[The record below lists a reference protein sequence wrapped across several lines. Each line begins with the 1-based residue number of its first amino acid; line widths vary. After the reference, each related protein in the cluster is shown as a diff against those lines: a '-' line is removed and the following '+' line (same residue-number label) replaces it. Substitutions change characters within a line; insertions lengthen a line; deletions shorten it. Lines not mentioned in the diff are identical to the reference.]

1 MRIELRPRLRRFSF
15 AAACF
20 VVVALYLQFALRAYL
35 AAHLASTP
43 ELSNLNKAIRLEPS
57 NAEYRELLGRNL
69 ALSGASLD
77 EAISDYWTAI
87 HLNPYVA
94 RYWLD
99 LAGAYQV
106 AGRTN
111 EQEQSVEQA
120 VKADPTTPHVAW
132 EAALLFLVQGD

>member
-1 MRIELRPRLRRFSF
+1 MRSRLRRFSF

-20 VVVALYLQFALRAYL
+20 MVVALHLQFALRAYL
-35 AAHLASTP
+35 ASHLAATP
-43 ELSNLNKAIRLEPS
+43 DLSNLNKATRLESS

-77 EAISDYWTAI
+77 EAISDYRTAV
-87 HLNPYVA
+87 HLDPYEA

-106 AGRTN
+106 AGRTS
-111 EQEQSVEQA
+111 EQGESVEHA
-120 VKADPTTPHVAW
+120 VEADP
-132 EAALLFLVQGD
+132 